1 MHTLSTLF
9 PAAFPALALSH
20 FVALL
25 SPGPDFFL
33 LVGYAVRYRIR
44 GSIGL
49 CLGIAAG
56 NALYIVLAIVG
67 WGLLRQ
73 APLLFLLIELL
84 GAGYLLWIGS
94 LLIRSRPATLA
105 MESVRAARPGF
116 GRQLLLGLGSSLL
129 NPKNALFYLALMTSL
144 LGPAVTLLQQT
155 VSGLWM
161 VSVVFFWDLLLVSA
175 IALPQIQR
183 RLGAIVWRVE
193 RAAGAILCSSAW
205 GLSGDF
211 CTTSPSG
218 YMLKHMEKLAELKR
232 AKLLALSL
240 LLIAAALFITTLAL
254 PPSPWVGA
262 LKAISEAAMV
272 GALADWFAV
281 VALFRRIPLPFVA
294 RHTAIIPRNKDRIAD
309 NLGRFVEEKFLD
321 TPSLVALIRRY
332 QPALMLGN
340 WFSQPENA
348 RRVGQH
354 LLQVMS
360 GFLELTDDA
369 RIQRLLRRAVHKAI
383 DKVDLT
389 QTSAMMLEGLTRDNR
404 HQKLL
409 DSLINQLIALLQRD
423 SSRAFI
429 ARGIVHWLETEHPL
443 KAKLLPTE
451 WLGEHSAEMV
461 TDAVNTLLDEV
472 THDRTHQIR
481 QTFDRAVQKLID
493 NLKSDPDMAQKADN
507 IKAWLKNDETFN
519 HYLGEVWG
527 DLRGWVKNDIS
538 SDDSRIKQRI
548 AEAGQWF
555 GETLLRDDA
564 LRESLNE
571 HLEQAAHR
579 VAPEFAA
586 FLTRHI
592 SDTVK
597 SWDARD
603 MSRQIELNIGKD
615 LQFIRIN
622 GTLVGGTIGLLL
634 WLLSQIPS
642 LLHLHIG

>member
-1 MHTLSTLF
+1 MIFCTILPS
-9 PAAFPALALSH
+9 
-20 FVALL
+20 
-25 SPGPDFFL
+25 
-33 LVGYAVRYRIR
+33 
-44 GSIGL
+44 GSIL
-49 CLGIAAG
+49 
-56 NALYIVLAIVG
+56 NAMNKI
-67 WGLLRQ
+67 
-73 APLLFLLIELL
+73 
-84 GAGYLLWIGS
+84 
-94 LLIRSRPATLA
+94 
-105 MESVRAARPGF
+105 
-116 GRQLLLGLGSSLL
+116 
-129 NPKNALFYLALMTSL
+129 
-144 LGPAVTLLQQT
+144 
-155 VSGLWM
+155 
-161 VSVVFFWDLLLVSA
+161 
-175 IALPQIQR
+175 
-183 RLGAIVWRVE
+183 
-193 RAAGAILCSSAW
+193 
-205 GLSGDF
+205 
-211 CTTSPSG
+211 
-218 YMLKHMEKLAELKR
+218 AELKR
-232 AKLLALSL
+232 AKRLALSL
-240 LLIAAALFITTLAL
+240 LLIAAATFITTLFL
-254 PPSPWVGA
+254 PPNFWVLGI
-262 LKAISEAAMV
+262 KAIAEAAMV

-281 VALFRRIPLPFVA
+281 VALFRRVPIPFIA
-294 RHTAIIPRNKDRIAD
+294 QHTAIIPRNKDRIGE
-309 NLGRFVEEKFLD
+309 NLGQFVQEKFLD
-321 TPSLVALIRRY
+321 TQSLVALIRRHE
-332 QPALMLGN
+332 PALLIGN
-340 WFSQPENA
+340 WFSQPDNA
-348 RRVGQH
+348 RRVGMH
-354 LLQVMS
+354 LLQIMS

-443 KAKLLPTE
+443 KARLLPTE

-481 QTFDRAVQKLID
+481 QTFDRATQKLID
-493 NLKSDPDMAQKADN
+493 NLKSDPELAQKADN

-519 HYLGEVWG
+519 RYLGEVWG